1 MKKLFLD
8 PDSFGSLRF
17 NCKNKVP
24 TYTSPILRA
33 LMHTGRKEEEDGEEL
48 AGN

>member
-1 MKKLFLD
+1 MKKLFLG
-8 PDSFGSLRF
+8 PDSFSPFRF

-24 TYTSPILRA
+24 TYTSPTLKARI
-33 LMHTGRKEEEDGEEL
+33 HTGRKEEDGEEL